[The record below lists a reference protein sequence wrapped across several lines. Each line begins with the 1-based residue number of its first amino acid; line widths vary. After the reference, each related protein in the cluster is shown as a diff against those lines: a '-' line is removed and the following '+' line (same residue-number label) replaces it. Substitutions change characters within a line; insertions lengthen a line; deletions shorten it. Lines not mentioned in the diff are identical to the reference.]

1 MTNDKVKTI
10 DEVHKRTEN
19 IATSEEIEKVTDE
32 VHKCTKKIKIS
43 EEVDKGTEKLYDMKE
58 SMVTIHSKDS
68 YKFEGQSKGST

>member
-32 VHKCTKKIKIS
+32 VHKCTKNVTTNKDV
-43 EEVDKGTEKLYDMKE
+43 EKGT
-58 SMVTIHSKDS
+58 
-68 YKFEGQSKGST
+68 